1 MFPRTF
7 PWPLLAVLLGPLLVR
22 DPSEMGDGLGGELGQ
37 FIGPAP
43 VLDPSALSLRK
54 AAFSFGILLAL

>member
-1 MFPRTF
+1 M
-7 PWPLLAVLLGPLLVR
+7 LLGPLLLR
-22 DPSEMGDGLGGELGQ
+22 DPSEMGDGLGGELGR